1 MLQRTFSS
9 QAQLFILLVTLR
21 STVWM
26 KTVYIEG
33 LSWLR
38 SHLYPVFM
46 LRAKINDK
54 PPFLLSA
61 STQARF
67 PAPKSTTS
75 FFLLPFLFTSS
86 PQKVML
92 SQSRAAHS
100 LTVMNNGWIRLVGRR
115 RRALL
120 SRYLFTPATC
130 SYRLHVC
137 VCVRV
142 RSHTLKPST
151 SADHSWFSSDQFFA
165 RISALREEV
174 RIWLLLIRL
183 HHFAEEWKKWSSSRF
198 KTEEEQ

>member
-38 SHLYPVFM
+38 SYLYPVFM

-67 PAPKSTTS
+67 PVPKSTTS

-86 PQKVML
+86 PQKVIL
-92 SQSRAAHS
+92 SQSQAAHS
-100 LTVMNNGWIRLVGRR
+100 LTVMNNCWIRLVGRR

-137 VCVRV
+137 VCV
-142 RSHTLKPST
+142 
-151 SADHSWFSSDQFFA
+151 SAYAAIHSNHQRLQIIHGSR
-165 RISALREEV
+165 RISSLQEFQHWERRCESDC
-174 RIWLLLIRL
+174 
-183 HHFAEEWKKWSSSRF
+183 F
-198 KTEEEQ
+198 